1 MKRFYL
7 PILFLLFLF
16 ACKKDDPVTKPKVEP
31 PVEPP
36 VTTVTQTGLITTDK
50 DFPSAGNSFTLIF
63 TPSKGNGVLN
73 NFSGDIYVHWGVITN
88 ISKNGSDWKYV
99 KSSSFNSPDPS
110 SKMTRQSN
118 GTYTISITPQSF
130 FGVPA
135 SEQIQKIAMLFRNG
149 DGSLVGRNSDGSDIF
164 LSLYSGSLQAR
175 FLRPE
180 MNPTLVISP
189 LISNAAVGTQIEV
202 TGIASQSAN
211 LKLTIND
218 IEFATVSNATQIT
231 GKATVSNVG
240 EQTVKILANGNVQE
254 SFTFIGSGTVASAA
268 LPTGANENGITFLN
282 GGTSMIL
289 ALYAPEKTYVYAVG
303 DFNEWKATSN
313 SFMKRTPDG
322 NTWWVQIDGL
332 DPNKEYTYQF
342 WVEGNLK
349 IADPYTE
356 KVLDPGSDSQIPG
369 TNNSNFGIY
378 PLGKTTGI
386 VSTFKG
392 NQTVYNWQH
401 NLTRPAKN
409 NLVIYELLVRDFL
422 GSNNFKTMA
431 DTVSYLS
438 NLGVNAVE
446 LMPVNEFE
454 GNSSWGYNPDFYFA
468 PDKYYG
474 NKQDLQKFIDLC
486 HSKGIAVILD
496 VVFNHSMSLSPMAQL
511 YWDGANN
518 RPATKSP
525 WYNTVAPHSAITF
538 GYDFNHD
545 SPATKTFVKN
555 VLDFWLQEYK
565 IDGYRFDFTKGFTQ
579 NQTSS
584 VEQMGVYDPDRIAIL
599 KDYNNHIKAKDPSAY
614 VILEHFC
621 EDKEEKELAGEGMM
635 MWNNLNGNFNEATMG
650 WLENDKSDLKRSDYK
665 THGFTNADGLI
676 TYMES
681 HDEERLMFKNL
692 TYGNAASGYNIKNLS
707 TALKRQELAAAFL
720 FAIPGPKM
728 IWQFGELGYDISIN
742 ENGRI
747 GEKPVLWTYNTNPD
761 RVALKNVYAKL
772 IKLKTKNS
780 IFSTSNYSYI
790 LNSGFKYI
798 NLKEG
803 AKTFVVVG
811 NFDVVPQNATLSMG
825 SAGIWYD
832 VMDNNKSFNLAG
844 SSFTVTL
851 APGEYHL
858 FSNFM
863 MNQ

>member
-1 MKRFYL
+1 MKRFLL
-7 PILFLLFLF
+7 PLIFLLFLF
-16 ACKKDDPVTKPKVEP
+16 ACKKDNPATKPKVDP
-31 PVEPP
+31 SVDPP
-36 VTTVTQTGLITTDK
+36 VTTISQIGLVTTDK
-50 DFPSAGNSFTLIF
+50 EFPTPSGTFTLIF
-63 TPSKGNGVLN
+63 TPSKGNGALS
-73 NFSGDIYVHWGVITN
+73 NFSGDVYVHWGVITN
-88 ISKNGSDWKYV
+88 SSKNASDWKYV
-99 KSSSFNSPDPS
+99 KSSSFNSPDAT
-110 SKMTRQSN
+110 SKMTRQAN
-118 GTYTISITPQSF
+118 GTYTISLSPQSF
-130 FGVPA
+130 FGVPS
-135 SEQIQKIAMLFRNG
+135 SEQIQKLAMVFRNG
-149 DGSLVGRNSDGSDIF
+149 DGSIVGRNSDGSDIY
-164 LSLYSGSLQAR
+164 LQLYSTSLQVR

-180 MNPTLVISP
+180 MNPTFVPSP
-189 LISNAAVGTQIEV
+189 LISNPTVGTQIEISGV
-202 TGIASQSAN
+202 ASQSAN

-218 IEFATVSNATQIT
+218 VEFATASNATQIT
-231 GKATVSNVG
+231 GKATVSSVG
-240 EQTVKILANGNVQE
+240 EQTVKILANGTVQE
-254 SFTFIGSGTVASAA
+254 SFSFIASGSVTSAA
-268 LPTGANENGITFLN
+268 LPAGTKENGITFLN
-282 GGTSMIL
+282 GGTSAIL
-289 ALYAPEKTYVYAVG
+289 TLFAPQKTFVYAVG
-303 DFNEWKATSN
+303 DFSNWKVTGTN
-313 SFMKRTPDG
+313 FMKRTPDG

-332 DPNKEYTYQF
+332 DPNKEYAYQF

-356 KVLDPGSDSQIPG
+356 KVLDPGSDSQIPVA
-369 TNNSNFGIY
+369 NNSNFGIY
-378 PLGKTTGI
+378 PTGKTTGI
-386 VSTFKG
+386 VSTFKA
-392 NQTVYNWQH
+392 NQTVYNWQY
-401 NLTRPAKN
+401 NITRPAKN

-422 GSNNFKTMA
+422 GSNNFKTLA

-496 VVFNHSMSLSPMAQL
+496 VVFNHSMSQSPMAQL

-518 RPATKSP
+518 RPAADNP
-525 WYNTVAPHSAITF
+525 WYNTVATHSAITF

-555 VLDFWLQEYK
+555 VLDFWLKEYK

-579 NQTSS
+579 KQTSTI
-584 VEQMGVYDPDRIAIL
+584 EQMGTYDPDRIAIL
-599 KDYNNHIKAKDPSAY
+599 KDYNNHIKSKDPSAY

-650 WLENDKSDLKRSDYK
+650 WLENDKSDLKRIDYK

-676 TYMES
+676 AYMES

-692 TYGNAASGYNIKNLS
+692 NYGNSAGAYNIKNLN

-742 ENGRI
+742 ENGRT
-747 GEKPVLWTYNTNPD
+747 GEKPVLWTYNTNPE
-761 RVALKNVYAKL
+761 RVALKNAFSKF

-780 IFSTSNYSYI
+780 IFTTSNYSYI
-790 LNSGFKYI
+790 LNGGLKFI

-803 AKTFVVVG
+803 AKSLVLVG
-811 NFDVVPQNATLSMG
+811 NFDVVPQSITMSMG
-825 SAGIWYD
+825 SAGTWYD
-832 VMDNNKSFNLAG
+832 VKDNNKSFNLPTNTYAI
-844 SSFTVTL
+844 TL

-858 FSNFM
+858 YSNFVL
-863 MNQ
+863 NE

>member
-1 MKRFYL
+1 MEPITDL
-7 PILFLLFLF
+7 P
-16 ACKKDDPVTKPKVEP
+16 
-31 PVEPP
+31 
-36 VTTVTQTGLITTDK
+36 Q
-50 DFPSAGNSFTLIF
+50 
-63 TPSKGNGVLN
+63 
-73 NFSGDIYVHWGVITN
+73 
-88 ISKNGSDWKYV
+88 
-99 KSSSFNSPDPS
+99 
-110 SKMTRQSN
+110 
-118 GTYTISITPQSF
+118 
-130 FGVPA
+130 
-135 SEQIQKIAMLFRNG
+135 
-149 DGSLVGRNSDGSDIF
+149 
-164 LSLYSGSLQAR
+164 
-175 FLRPE
+175 
-180 MNPTLVISP
+180 
-189 LISNAAVGTQIEV
+189 
-202 TGIASQSAN
+202 
-211 LKLTIND
+211 
-218 IEFATVSNATQIT
+218 
-231 GKATVSNVG
+231 
-240 EQTVKILANGNVQE
+240 
-254 SFTFIGSGTVASAA
+254 
-268 LPTGANENGITFLN
+268 
-282 GGTSMIL
+282 
-289 ALYAPEKTYVYAVG
+289 
-303 DFNEWKATSN
+303 
-313 SFMKRTPDG
+313 
-322 NTWWVQIDGL
+322 
-332 DPNKEYTYQF
+332 
-342 WVEGNLK
+342 
-349 IADPYTE
+349 
-356 KVLDPGSDSQIPG
+356 
-369 TNNSNFGIY
+369 
-378 PLGKTTGI
+378 
-386 VSTFKG
+386 
-392 NQTVYNWQH
+392 
-401 NLTRPAKN
+401 
-409 NLVIYELLVRDFL
+409 
-422 GSNNFKTMA
+422 
-431 DTVSYLS
+431 
-438 NLGVNAVE
+438 
-446 LMPVNEFE
+446 
-454 GNSSWGYNPDFYFA
+454 
-468 PDKYYG
+468 
-474 NKQDLQKFIDLC
+474 
-486 HSKGIAVILD
+486 
-496 VVFNHSMSLSPMAQL
+496 
-511 YWDGANN
+511 
-518 RPATKSP
+518 KSP

-742 ENGRI
+742 ENGRT